1 VTRLFFPRP
10 HTDPP
15 GMNRSCNLCLTILH
29 YSAVAR
35 RDLRAYPHEAQS
47 DNTDRGD
54 AVVPQHHETVID
66 LEPSK
71 TFMHHAVSMV
81 DPETKPSGPR
91 QEGSLPTG
99 VLPGFFG
106 FHVEMQE
113 QPLSEFDR

>member
-1 VTRLFFPRP
+1 V
-10 HTDPP
+10 
-15 GMNRSCNLCLTILH
+15 
-29 YSAVAR
+29 
-35 RDLRAYPHEAQS
+35 QS

-54 AVVPQHHETVID
+54 AAVPQHHETVID

-113 QPLSEFDR
+113 QPVSEFDRQSVVLPLQQFADELLQGYWLHIHTIYPVLH